1 MTARIKGEKMDDTI
15 KKQLTEAGVDL
26 DKTMERFMNNEA
38 LYLKFLKRFPEDP
51 NYAQLKEHIST
62 GDYEEAFRDAHTL
75 KGVAGNLGLDPF
87 YTVVSALTEELR
99 SRKYDRLDEFVQDAE
114 ENYELLTQIIRQL

>member
-1 MTARIKGEKMDDTI
+1 MDDTI

-62 GDYEEAFRDAHTL
+62 GDYE
-75 KGVAGNLGLDPF
+75 
-87 YTVVSALTEELR
+87 
-99 SRKYDRLDEFVQDAE
+99 
-114 ENYELLTQIIRQL
+114 